1 MIGSQVETCDQVGAK
16 TCDQVGA
23 KTCDQVGE
31 NFGSDQVDG
40 T

>member
-1 MIGSQVETCDQVGAK
+1 MIGSQVETGLRRKRDQVGVKNCDQVA
-16 TCDQVGA
+16 
-23 KTCDQVGE
+23 E

>member
-16 TCDQVGA
+16 NCDQVGA
-23 KTCDQVGE
+23 GNCDQVAE